1 MDNAKKVYDY
11 VITKFL
17 SSYMYL
23 RSNEGIKSNKPP
35 NIQKSYWNN
44 LKKYYLIIENE
55 LENGGVSSEEEDE
68 YNPF

>member
-1 MDNAKKVYDY
+1 
-11 VITKFL
+11 
-17 SSYMYL
+17 MYL